1 MNERTKSY
9 EKITRKELNEMAKK
23 KGMKYTR
30 RYNRFELA
38 EKLGIELSKPKPR
51 QGKSRKARPVEILN
65 SDGTTTIFNENF
77 PFGNNTLSITDLLRK
92 LEIVG
97 YLEKDGRLTYASQ
110 REKLRRLLCKG
121 EITSEV
127 VSQYAERHPTEPRV
141 QDTRYGA
148 QRQRANQTF

>member
-38 EKLGIELSKPKPR
+38 EKLGIELSKLKPR

-65 SDGTTTIFNENF
+65 SDGTTTIFNEIL
-77 PFGNNTLSITDLLRK
+77 T
-92 LEIVG
+92 
-97 YLEKDGRLTYASQ
+97 EKEE
-110 REKLRRLLCKG
+110 REKLSLSVIILYLLPIYYENWKSLD
-121 EITSEV
+121 IWRKIDV
-127 VSQYAERHPTEPRV
+127 
-141 QDTRYGA
+141 
-148 QRQRANQTF
+148 